1 MGLIFGL
8 QHMEYLEVRKK
19 MKDEPND
26 ESLKQNFFVK
36 LREKMLKERWVSW
49 ISQFIGVSLMLAT
62 ILVPRDMQLGNK
74 WP

>member
-1 MGLIFGL
+1 
-8 QHMEYLEVRKK
+8 MEYLEVRKK

-49 ISQFIGVSLMLAT
+49 ISQFIGISLMLAT